1 MDELKCRLNEMIED
15 WYEDDPGDAFGS
27 VILREIETDDESP
40 ARIGRHLANLV
51 MDSSDEQA
59 KAIDE
64 AMIILT
70 GWSLSTLVNK
80 AEEYLA
86 EQDETLDD

>member
-1 MDELKCRLNEMIED
+1 MDKLKCRLNEMIED
-15 WYEDDPGDAFGS
+15 WCEDEAGDAFGS

-51 MDSSDEQA
+51 MDSSDEQV
-59 KAIDE
+59 KAINE
-64 AMIILT
+64 AMIIIT
-70 GWSLSTLVNK
+70 GWSLETLIDK

-86 EQDETLDD
+86 ESDNDFDF